1 MLVSTAVPVQHRRGT
16 RAVDAAV
23 TGERGAVLILALV
36 FLIVIGTMT
45 AALLSYAFTGT
56 KALAA
61 YRLERTRR
69 YAADSA
75 LLSTVNRLSLDS
87 TLGNGTT
94 FAGCGRI
101 PITQYTTGGNIT
113 SVAES
118 TAYVTVRCRKTP
130 GIVVDRFDLD
140 GGQAPRDI
148 TMEVVCSY
156 NGAMVVNRKLTC
168 GAGSSEQV
176 IGRARVRFE
185 PRYDAPDPTKRA
197 VVPKV
202 KSWEVRK

>member
-1 MLVSTAVPVQHRRGT
+1 MNAVVHTRPRRGT
-16 RAVDAAV
+16 RAVAAAAD
-23 TGERGAVLILALV
+23 GERGAVLILALV
-36 FLIVIGTMT
+36 FLVVIGTMT
-45 AALLSYAFTGT
+45 TALLSYAFTGT
-56 KALAA
+56 RALAA

-75 LLSTVNRLSLDS
+75 LLSTVNRLSRDS
-87 TLGNGTT
+87 TLGNGAT
-94 FAGCGRI
+94 FAACGRI

-113 SVAES
+113 SVADS

-130 GIVVDRFDLD
+130 GVTVDLIDVD
-140 GGQAPRDI
+140 GGQPPRDI

-185 PRYDAPDPTKRA
+185 PRYDAPDPKKRA

-202 KSWEVRK
+202 KSWEIRK